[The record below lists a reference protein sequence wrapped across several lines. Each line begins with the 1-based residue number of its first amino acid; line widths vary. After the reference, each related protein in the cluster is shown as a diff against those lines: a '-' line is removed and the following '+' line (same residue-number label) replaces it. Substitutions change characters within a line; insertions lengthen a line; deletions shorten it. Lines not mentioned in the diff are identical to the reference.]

1 MTTERKFLR
10 VEQKFSARRER
21 QRLKGLW
28 WAVVL
33 IWAGLVFGAD
43 SMGLVPQIG
52 DADAWS
58 WIFVGAGTFGMLGS
72 LYRLTSTSVP
82 NPTTWD
88 WVWASFC
95 LIIGLGDFSTLNISW
110 PLILILVGGVI
121 LVDVSWRRDSDQ

>member
-10 VEQKFSARRER
+10 VEQKYGERRER
-21 QRLKGLW
+21 RRLEGLW

-72 LYRLTSTSVP
+72 LYRLASPSVP

-95 LIIGLGDFSTLNISW
+95 LIIGLGDFTTLNISW

-121 LVDVSWRRDSDQ
+121 LVNVLWRRD